1 MLQIRQDSA
10 VLGRFESRT
19 HFSDASFVESI
30 SIAISE
36 TGFGARNVVLRD
48 SVLGEEL
55 KTDIAHAV
63 VTSRTGRK
71 KIGKMSSVQSQSIRI

>member
-10 VLGRFESRT
+10 VLRRFESRA
-19 HFSDASFVESI
+19 HFANASFVESV

-36 TGFGARNVVLRD
+36 TGLGARDVVLGD

-55 KTDIAHAV
+55 KANIAHAV
-63 VTSRTGRK
+63 VTSRTERNN
-71 KIGKMSSVQSQSIRI
+71 IV